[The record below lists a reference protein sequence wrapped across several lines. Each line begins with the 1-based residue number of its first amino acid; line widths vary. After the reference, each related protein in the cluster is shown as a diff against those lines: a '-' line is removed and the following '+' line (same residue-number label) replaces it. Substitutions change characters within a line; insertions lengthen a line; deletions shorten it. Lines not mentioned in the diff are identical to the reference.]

1 MFLGGCALL
10 VLLCLAGI
18 WYLVGIWL
26 VSIVGQYWWVC
37 SYRSSL
43 PGRSVS
49 VGQYLWV
56 SICGSILVVSIGG
69 SVLEGEYWW
78 VSIGGSVSAGQYWWS
93 SIAIKF
99 KTHGCK
105 LRIVQLQASAVAV
118 VAASKG
124 AAIDLCRN
132 STYIR

>member
-10 VLLCLAGI
+10 VLLCLAG
-18 WYLVGIWL
+18 
-26 VSIVGQYWWVC
+26 QY
-37 SYRSSL
+37 R
-43 PGRSVS
+43 
-49 VGQYLWV
+49 WV

-78 VSIGGSVSAGQYWWS
+78 VSVGGSVSAGQYWWS

>member
-56 SICGSILVVSIGG
+56 NIG
-69 SVLEGEYWW
+69 GEYWW